1 MKNVSILYIEQLKT
15 CSIIIHSYIN
25 PNSLKQFPI
34 KSINISELLK
44 TLNLC
49 QHEELMEEER
59 IDLDMLLTQEELME
73 MFRDIGIL
81 S

>member
-1 MKNVSILYIEQLKT
+1 MQLKT
-15 CSIIIHSYIN
+15 SSIIIHCYIN
-25 PNSLKQFPI
+25 LNSLKQFPY

-49 QHEELMEEER
+49 QHEEIMEEER

-73 MFRDIGIL
+73 MF
-81 S
+81 